1 MLDFAGPFEV
11 FTTASRVKSRQTKNT
26 QPFFNVFTIG
36 EKKEV
41 IRARGGL
48 SIIPEYGVNGHPA
61 IDLLI
66 IPGGVVTAAGISAGI
81 DMSLYLVSRL
91 ADSKLALDT
100 ARQME
105 YNWKQNP

>member
-1 MLDFAGPFEV
+1 MNQ
-11 FTTASRVKSRQTKNT
+11 R
-26 QPFFNVFTIG
+26 FFNVFTIG
-36 EKKEV
+36 DTKEV
-41 IRARGGL
+41 TKARGGL
-48 SIIPEYGVNGHPA
+48 SIIP
-61 IDLLI
+61 DLETLFPDI
-66 IPGGVVTAAGISAGI
+66 EIKRNVSWVDEGRVVTAAGISAGI